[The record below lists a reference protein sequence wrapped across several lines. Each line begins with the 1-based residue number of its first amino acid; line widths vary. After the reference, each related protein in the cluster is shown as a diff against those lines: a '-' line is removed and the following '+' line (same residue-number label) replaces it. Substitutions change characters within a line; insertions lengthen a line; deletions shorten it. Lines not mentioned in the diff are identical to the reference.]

1 MQMVSCAKCASLRVA
16 GAVDWRGLQSGAKSR
31 GDSTEDAISWA
42 SLCLADAVLRHVVVE
57 ALWKAPLGVLIGLKE
72 NMFGSDDW

>member
-1 MQMVSCAKCASLRVA
+1 MVSCAKCASLSVA
-16 GAVDWRGLQSGAKSR
+16 GAVDWRGLSSAKSR

-57 ALWKAPLGVLIGLKE
+57 ALWKAPPKGTDRIEREHVW
-72 NMFGSDDW
+72 F